1 MQDSSVELLW
11 SQMERI
17 FANQPNLFPLP
28 HKRLFF
34 SVFERFMGQS
44 QNPWLKPNHLGIEC
58 IFFVENSQLTF
69 YFNRSS
75 TFQTRRNE
83 FNKMALLV

>member
-17 FANQPNLFPLP
+17 FADQLNLFPLP

-34 SVFERFMGQS
+34 SVLRAS
-44 QNPWLKPNHLGIEC
+44 HKTHD
-58 IFFVENSQLTF
+58 
-69 YFNRSS
+69 
-75 TFQTRRNE
+75 
-83 FNKMALLV
+83 

>member
-1 MQDSSVELLW
+1 MQDSSVE
-11 SQMERI
+11 RI
-17 FANQPNLFPLP
+17 FADQPNLFPLP

-44 QNPWLKPNHLGIEC
+44 QNPWLKQNHLGIEC
-58 IFFVENSQLTF
+58 IFFEENSQLTF
-69 YFNRSS
+69 YFNPSS

>member
-17 FANQPNLFPLP
+17 YADQLNLFPLP

>member
-17 FANQPNLFPLP
+17 FADQPNLFPLP

-44 QNPWLKPNHLGIEC
+44 QNPWLKQNH
-58 IFFVENSQLTF
+58 
-69 YFNRSS
+69 
-75 TFQTRRNE
+75 
-83 FNKMALLV
+83 

>member
-17 FANQPNLFPLP
+17 FADQLNLFPLP
-28 HKRLFF
+28 HKRLFL
-34 SVFERFMGQS
+34 SVFERSMGQS

-83 FNKMALLV
+83 FNKMAL